1 MNTSSGD
8 FLDYIFPIMAEYTQI
23 ERILRIIQILS
34 SGTRLTTAALVRRFD
49 DRVALRTLQRDLNKI
64 ASSGIPVRSRKTNA
78 NENEWYLDSTFRSF
92 IPQTLGLNEYLAAH
106 MLKENL
112 KIFRNTEF
120 SEEIDSL
127 FEKIE
132 QLVPNDVFQETED
145 TGLEDL
151 FGNYTAGLFD
161 YSGYDEIINTIIE
174 GITRKQKCFVSYYNA
189 YEQVRKNFYIE
200 PHRIIYFKGGLY
212 VVGYLR
218 RLKTFRLLAI
228 QRIQKFKLMDEVYP
242 DDPQFDPEQ
251 FWKGKFGLFS
261 GEPEKVKLKFASQVR
276 IHIEGRHWHSSQSL
290 HDDEDG
296 NLILEFTVGLS
307 PELISWI
314 FSWNEYVEVLGPD
327 KLLSI
332 MTKKLEK
339 LEKLYPAT

>member
-1 MNTSSGD
+1 
-8 FLDYIFPIMAEYTQI
+8 MAEYTQI

-49 DRVALRTLQRDLNKI
+49 DQVALRTLQRDLNKI
-64 ASSGIPVRSRKTNA
+64 ASSGIPVLSKKTTA
-78 NENEWYLDSTFRSF
+78 NENEWYLDSSFRSF

-120 SEEIDSL
+120 STEIDSL

-132 QLVPNDVFQETED
+132 QLVPDDIFQETD
-145 TGLEDL
+145 DAGLEDL

-161 YSGYDEIINTIIE
+161 YSGYDKIINTIIE
-174 GITRKQKCFVSYYNA
+174 GITLKQKCFTSYYNA
-189 YEQVRKNFYIE
+189 YEDVRKNFYIE
-200 PHRIIYFKGGLY
+200 PHRIIYFNGGLY
-212 VVGYLR
+212 VIGYLR

-228 QRIQKFKLMDEVYP
+228 QRIQKFKLMEEVYP
-242 DDPQFDPEQ
+242 DDPQFDPKL

-261 GEPEKVKLKFASQVR
+261 GNPENVKLKFSAQVR
-276 IHIEGRHWHSSQSL
+276 IHIEGRHWHSSQSF
-290 HDDEDG
+290 HDDDD
-296 NLILEFTVGLS
+296 NSLILNLTVGLS

-314 FSWNEYVEVLGPD
+314 FSWNEYVEVLAPE
-327 KLLSI
+327 KLRSI
-332 MTKKLEK
+332 MAEKLKK